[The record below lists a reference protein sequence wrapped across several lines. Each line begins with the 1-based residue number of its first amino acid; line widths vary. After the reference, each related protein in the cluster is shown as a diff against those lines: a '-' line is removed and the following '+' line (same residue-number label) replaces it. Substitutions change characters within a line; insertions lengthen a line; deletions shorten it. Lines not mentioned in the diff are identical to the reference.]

1 MPPKK
6 SRLHVYIL
14 GIAIIVAAIM
24 GYYLP
29 TKRPESGMTLTPKQY
44 IELVE
49 KKKAQRRRFA
59 EEEKNNEGAQADEA
73 AVDDLAGAGQT
84 GDPAQDSR

>member
-1 MPPKK
+1 MAPKK
-6 SRLHVYIL
+6 SRLNVYIL
-14 GIAIIVAAIM
+14 GIAIIVAVIL

-59 EEEKNNEGAQADEA
+59 EEESQE
-73 AVDDLAGAGQT
+73 AGASADAT
-84 GDPAQDSR
+84 LEDPAETDQIK

>member
-1 MPPKK
+1 MPPKN
-6 SRLHVYIL
+6 SRLNVYIL

-29 TKRPESGMTLTPKQY
+29 TKRPESGVTLTPKQY

-49 KKKAQRRRFA
+49 KKKAQRRHFA
-59 EEEKNNEGAQADEA
+59 QQEREDETPIPEKS
-73 AVDDLAGAGQT
+73 
-84 GDPAQDSR
+84 PP

>member
-1 MPPKK
+1 MVRKK
-6 SRLHVYIL
+6 SRLNVYLL

-29 TKRPESGMTLTPKQY
+29 TKRPESGVTLTPKQY

-59 EEEKNNEGAQADEA
+59 EQAKKDKTDANGQVDA
-73 AVDDLAGAGQT
+73 ARQ
-84 GDPAQDSR
+84 